1 MNYSFKKLGHQG
13 FSLVE
18 IMVALMLV
26 ALVFAIIPTESRDEE
41 HERLE
46 NVVTQIE
53 RAVRFAN
60 NESIL
65 RNSMVR
71 LVIDLEKSPQE
82 MYVEY
87 STDGGLA
94 LPNFADESDLS
105 LSEREEMAKKV
116 KNLDSQFQKVSEFSE
131 ENDRLPE
138 EVQVL
143 GLANGSRDNI
153 VESGKANIYFYP
165 TGEKDSSLIFLT
177 TRDEMATVDIP
188 PFENTTFSDYSIYTP
203 AELNNLD
210 SARTDKMKE
219 LYSEW
224 KKD

>member
-1 MNYSFKKLGHQG
+1 LNYSFKKLGHQG

-46 NVVTQIE
+46 NAVNQIE

-65 RNSMVR
+65 RNSIVR
-71 LVIDLEKSPQE
+71 VVIDLEASPQE

-94 LPNFADESDLS
+94 LPSFEDERDLS
-105 LSEREEMAKKV
+105 LSEREAKAKKV

-131 ENDRLPE
+131 ENDKFPE
-138 EVQVL
+138 EVQVV
-143 GLANGSRDNI
+143 GLANSNKEEI
-153 VESGKANIYFYP
+153 IEAGKANIYFYP
-165 TGEKDSSLIFLT
+165 TGEKDASLVFLS

-188 PFENTTFSDYSIYTP
+188 PFENTTFSDYSIYTD
-203 AELNNLD
+203 AQLNNLD
-210 SARTDKMKE
+210 NAQTEKMKE
-219 LYSEW
+219 LHSEW
-224 KKD
+224 IKE

>member
-65 RNSMVR
+65 RNSM
-71 LVIDLEKSPQE
+71 